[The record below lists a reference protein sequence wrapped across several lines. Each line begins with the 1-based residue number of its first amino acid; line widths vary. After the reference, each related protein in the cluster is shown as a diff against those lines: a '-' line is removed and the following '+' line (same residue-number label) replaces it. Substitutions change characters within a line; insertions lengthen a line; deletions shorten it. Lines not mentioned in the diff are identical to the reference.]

1 MSTAWGW
8 GACCSVSW
16 GRGGTTTIV
25 FGSTRCPTGS
35 PADMILITTILCVVG
50 GVVLHGIGSS
60 PAIERLAR
68 PSRGIASVV
77 PGR

>member
-1 MSTAWGW
+1 
-8 GACCSVSW
+8 
-16 GRGGTTTIV
+16 
-25 FGSTRCPTGS
+25 
-35 PADMILITTILCVVG
+35 MILITTILCVVG